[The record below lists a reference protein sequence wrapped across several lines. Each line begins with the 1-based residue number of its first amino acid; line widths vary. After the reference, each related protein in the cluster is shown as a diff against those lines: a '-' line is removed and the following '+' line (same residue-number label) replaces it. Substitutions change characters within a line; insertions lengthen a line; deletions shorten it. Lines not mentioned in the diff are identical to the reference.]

1 MSEISIKYRLTIDD
15 FLKNSNFSSIRSF
28 SFISIIF
35 CGYAVYSIVRS
46 ISQGQSP
53 LLMVIL
59 LMFFLGSMFL
69 RPLILKNNAKKV
81 FSKNYAFKTDIV
93 VDFFNDHIVEK
104 NEGGE
109 TNIRFEN
116 HFPLEAIKRV
126 EETQEH
132 YIFFV
137 TRSEIL
143 VVPKRALNEEQTEKI
158 SNLIQNVFLN
168 RYQRK
173 F

>member
-1 MSEISIKYRLTIDD
+1 MSEITIKYRLTIDD
-15 FLKNSNFSSIRSF
+15 FLKNSNISSIRSF

-35 CGYAVYSIVRS
+35 CGYAVYNIVRS
-46 ISQGQSP
+46 ISLGESP

-59 LMFFLGSMFL
+59 LLFFLGSMFL
-69 RPLILKNNAKKV
+69 RPVILKNNAKKA
-81 FSKNYAFKTDIV
+81 FSKNFAFKTDIV

-109 TNIRFEN
+109 TKIQFEN
-116 HFPLEAIKRV
+116 HFPLEAIKKV

-143 VVPKRALNEEQTEKI
+143 VIPKRALNEEQTEKI

-173 F
+173 Y